1 VWKSHAHKLGAAR
14 HVGVLADSQSDPHAA
29 VHNDHVTPFYL
40 GMKERVEDYFK
51 RSRRDPRV
59 SRDMAFRIPALLL
72 AEIALHVLSMHV
84 FADRLLLSVA
94 LSLLH
99 GLAAALICLTAVHE
113 ASHSAVSHT
122 PSLWKLIGVLSH
134 NFINGANFLAWQNQH
149 VAGHHLLTNVHEG
162 DPDVAGDT
170 FRFTPHTK
178 WLPHH
183 AVQYITAPL
192 AYGLLSMRTR
202 IRDFLL
208 FFDGKQ
214 RFGPVP
220 FNYNQ
225 RTLEIAIL
233 LASKLFFVAYRV
245 LLPAYCGMAL
255 WRVLLCVTL
264 SDLLGSAYLA
274 FLFQCNHVAVG
285 VEYPVAD
292 DKTHNV
298 EQDWA
303 KMQLATTQDYGHN
316 SYMTYFMTGALNYQ
330 VTHHLFPYISQGHY
344 RELAIVIQQYC
355 REHKVEYVA
364 RDNVIDAARAH
375 IGHLR
380 ALGEPP
386 AKSKQQ

>member
-1 VWKSHAHKLGAAR
+1 MCTRA
-14 HVGVLADSQSDPHAA
+14 
-29 VHNDHVTPFYL
+29 
-40 GMKERVEDYFK
+40 
-51 RSRRDPRV
+51 
-59 SRDMAFRIPALLL
+59 IPTSPATL
-72 AEIALHVLSMHV
+72 
-84 FADRLLLSVA
+84 
-94 LSLLH
+94 
-99 GLAAALICLTAVHE
+99 
-113 ASHSAVSHT
+113 
-122 PSLWKLIGVLSH
+122 
-134 NFINGANFLAWQNQH
+134 
-149 VAGHHLLTNVHEG
+149 
-162 DPDVAGDT
+162 

-192 AYGLLSMRTR
+192 AYGFLSMRTR

-225 RTLEIAIL
+225 RALEIAIL

-316 SYMTYFMTGALNYQ
+316 SFMTYFMTGALNYQ

-364 RDNVIDAARAH
+364 RDNVIRCGTGTHWTLACTGRAASQEQKAAMMRRGSLPMSVMMALASVTLIFFASLWFMH
-375 IGHLR
+375 PERYEQQSNIEARLIVNRRVLQLPSPPEIGV
-380 ALGEPP
+380 G
-386 AKSKQQ
+386 SIVFST